1 MYHEIIVPPHD
12 NITYQAAPGAPVT
25 VTGFDDVS
33 GWSTSPSL
41 VNGYHIHTAA
51 LPSSPAGLI
60 GSSTYSGG
68 VATDEVFQNNQM
80 VTENRYPFT
89 PSDPGSLSTPAFL
102 KVGDSRTPQSTYQT
116 ITKTENGHTVSK
128 LAISGYTF
136 WAPTTDI
143 PAAWNGASAL
153 VYIIPGQ
160 ASLSDHIAGG
170 SSFLGEWYAE
180 SWPATITSD
189 AGSMKISVTVKPN
202 DTIFTQTISNN
213 DVATAKKRLIAEYF
227 ATAGRPILPIC
238 C

>member
-1 MYHEIIVPPHD
+1 
-12 NITYQAAPGAPVT
+12 
-25 VTGFDDVS
+25 
-33 GWSTSPSL
+33 
-41 VNGYHIHTAA
+41 
-51 LPSSPAGLI
+51 
-60 GSSTYSGG
+60 
-68 VATDEVFQNNQM
+68 